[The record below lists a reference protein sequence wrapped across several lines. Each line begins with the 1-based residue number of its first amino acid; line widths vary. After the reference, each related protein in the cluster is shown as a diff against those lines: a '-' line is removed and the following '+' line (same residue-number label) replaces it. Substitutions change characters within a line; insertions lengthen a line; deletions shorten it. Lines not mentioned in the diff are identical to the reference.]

1 MAEAVLRAK
10 TKTKTKTKSKQLE
23 QSIQVEDVKFVEP
36 TEFVEDAESTEFVE
50 GTGFMY
56 PVDTQELPLV
66 EQEQEDI
73 EVFVERLMGGGLD
86 GPAGGGV
93 NIPLAE
99 VFQQATN
106 FVSYMSA
113 VQNKSIVLGSRYVP
127 LAITAIGEKA
137 GIGDLEAA
145 KILFDYLGLRTE
157 VPAAQVNTAVHV
169 NIPTL
174 KDVIEIDE
182 DGRIVGK
189 RSFSRLGTT

>member
-1 MAEAVLRAK
+1 MA
-10 TKTKTKTKSKQLE
+10 KTKTKSKQLE
-23 QSIQVEDVKFVEP
+23 QSIQVEDVEFVEP
-36 TEFVEDAESTEFVE
+36 TEFVEDVESTKFVE

-127 LAITAIGEKA
+127 SAVTAIGEKA